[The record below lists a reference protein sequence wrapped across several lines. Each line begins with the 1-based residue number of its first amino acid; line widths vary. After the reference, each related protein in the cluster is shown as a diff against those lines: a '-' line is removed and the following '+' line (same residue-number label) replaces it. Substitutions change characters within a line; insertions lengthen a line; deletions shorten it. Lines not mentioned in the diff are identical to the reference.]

1 MKARVANTRR
11 VMAAIVTVP
20 ARHQPTVMLSP
31 TAVNAA
37 MVPIAMPLGR
47 HRAATRRVQSMVI
60 VQVVTVQA
68 VNVLA
73 ENVLAQIGA
82 NAASAVSV
90 PAATARAKRPS
101 L

>member
-1 MKARVANTRR
+1 MKARVANTLR

-20 ARHQPTVMLSP
+20 VRHQPTVMLSP

-47 HRAATRRVQSMVI
+47 HRAATLRVQSMVI
-60 VQVVTVQA
+60 DQVVTVQA

-73 ENVLAQIGA
+73 ETGA
-82 NAASAVSV
+82 NAASVVCV